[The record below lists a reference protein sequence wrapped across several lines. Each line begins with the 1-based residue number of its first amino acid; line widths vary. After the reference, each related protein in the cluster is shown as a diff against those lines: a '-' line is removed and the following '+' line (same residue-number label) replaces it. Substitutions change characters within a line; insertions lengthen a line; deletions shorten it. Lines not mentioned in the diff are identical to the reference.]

1 MLEAQELFPGREGS
15 PWGFEDM
22 AVLYRTHRQTAV
34 LEECLQR
41 EGIPYVVAGREAFL
55 QEEAV
60 RGSVCFF
67 QSLLRPE
74 DKLAAQTARGLLW
87 AEEPEERALAAYEAA
102 AEKYRPLLPRRKPQ
116 KLLEEWR
123 KDRKWEGN
131 KEMEKLCQM
140 AVFYQKTPE
149 FLEALETG
157 VESDLKRCG
166 GKRYTAGAVTLTTL
180 HGAKG
185 LEFPVVMLYGVRKG
199 LTPFAGGGTPQ
210 EGEEE
215 RRLFYVGLTRAKDV
229 LILTTSPEPSG
240 FLEELPPALAS
251 RETARPA
258 PKEERAK
265 QMDWFGMM

>member
-1 MLEAQELFPGREGS
+1 M
-15 PWGFEDM
+15 
-22 AVLYRTHRQTAV
+22 
-34 LEECLQR
+34 
-41 EGIPYVVAGREAFL
+41 
-55 QEEAV
+55 
-60 RGSVCFF
+60 
-67 QSLLRPE
+67 
-74 DKLAAQTARGLLW
+74 
-87 AEEPEERALAAYEAA
+87 
-102 AEKYRPLLPRRKPQ
+102 
-116 KLLEEWR
+116 
-123 KDRKWEGN
+123 
-131 KEMEKLCQM
+131 
-140 AVFYQKTPE
+140 
-149 FLEALETG
+149 ETG